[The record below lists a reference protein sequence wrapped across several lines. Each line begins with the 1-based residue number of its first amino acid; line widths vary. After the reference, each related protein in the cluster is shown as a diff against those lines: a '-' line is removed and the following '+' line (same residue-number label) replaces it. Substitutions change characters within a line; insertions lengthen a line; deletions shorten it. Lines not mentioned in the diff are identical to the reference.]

1 MSKDG
6 GGGKWGRGFCLVDL
20 EPFKQP
26 DKLSSLYYEK
36 GVLAVLDML
45 PLECTLAKTEI
56 VHAPPVG
63 FETQHL
69 RLITGS

>member
-6 GGGKWGRGFCLVDL
+6 AGGKWRWGFWLIDL
-20 EPFKQP
+20 ESFKQP

-36 GVLAVLDML
+36 GILAVLDML
-45 PLECTLAKTEI
+45 PLEYTLAKAEI

-63 FETQHL
+63 FEAKHL